1 MMRGAHV
8 DDTAELKLLRVEMIL
23 RDLDSRAL
31 AATAK
36 VHVRT
41 LQNLL
46 SGQYHN
52 WPIKAAVNRALHK
65 RIFQKPARVYR
76 PRKPRSD

>member
-23 RDLDSRAL
+23 RDLDSRTL
-31 AATAK
+31 AAIAK

-46 SGQYHN
+46 SGQYHS
-52 WPIKAAVNRALHK
+52 WPVKAAVNRALQR
-65 RIFQKPARVYR
+65 RIFQQPAQV
-76 PRKPRSD
+76 